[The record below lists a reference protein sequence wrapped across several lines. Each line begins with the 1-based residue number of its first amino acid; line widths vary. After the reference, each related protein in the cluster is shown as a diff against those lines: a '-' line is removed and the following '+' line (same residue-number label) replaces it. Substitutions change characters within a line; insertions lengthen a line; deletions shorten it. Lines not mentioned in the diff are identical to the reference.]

1 MRFVLA
7 GASGFLGRALRADLE
22 HDGHEIAQLVRR
34 PARTPAEVHWDPDR
48 GEIDPAV
55 LAGADAVV
63 NLAGA
68 SIGRVPW
75 TPAYRRTLRQSRIGT
90 TRTLAR
96 ALARQPNGAV
106 LVVQS
111 GTAYYGKDCG
121 TRELTEDAPAGDGF
135 LATLAHD
142 WEQASGPAELAGTR
156 VVRLRTG
163 VVCDAAGGAF
173 PLMAMPFRLGL
184 GGRLGSGRQYMPMVT
199 LTDWLAALR
208 FTVAQP
214 ACSGSYNVT
223 LAQPT
228 TNAEFTRAVA
238 VGMHRPSLVPVPALA
253 VKAVLGEFSWELI
266 GSRRVRPHRLLEAGF
281 TFTAPDVDS
290 LVQASLHRS

>member
-22 HDGHEIAQLVRR
+22 HDGHEVARLVRR
-34 PARTPAEVHWDPDR
+34 PPQSPGEVRWDPDR
-48 GEIDPAV
+48 GEVDAAV
-55 LAGADAVV
+55 LVGADAVV

-68 SIGRVPW
+68 SVGRVPW

-90 TRTLAR
+90 TQTLAR

-111 GTAYYGKDCG
+111 GTAYYGQDCG
-121 TRELTEDAPAGDGF
+121 ADELTEDAPAGDGF

-163 VVCDAAGGAF
+163 VVCDGSGGAF
-173 PLMAMPFRLGL
+173 PLMTMPFRLGL

-208 FTVAQP
+208 FAVTRP
-214 ACSGSYNVT
+214 ECSGSYNVT
-223 LAQPT
+223 LARPA
-228 TNAEFTRAVA
+228 TNEEFTRAVA
-238 VGMHRPSLVPVPALA
+238 AGLHRPSLVPVPALA
-253 VKAVLGEFSWELI
+253 VKAVLGEFSWELL

-281 TFTAPDVDS
+281 TFTAPDVDA
-290 LVQASLHRS
+290 LVQASLRRS